1 MTRSLLVVTL
11 LLLLSPAAIAQDSA
25 TPAAAASQAQ
35 GGDVLW
41 YGKAP
46 PGWGG
51 VVTDMKLMAPRV
63 GWAERGG
70 RLYWTKDNG
79 ASWKDITPPLAR
91 DESLSR
97 IFFLDSSTGWITINH
112 AGQDF
117 SKQLQFD
124 VASSSN
130 AGATWSRTRVSIP
143 LSRLP
148 AGTVS
153 PPNATESSLD

>member
-1 MTRSLLVVTL
+1 MASTPILCSAKGEFSVDMRMTRSLVVVTL

-25 TPAAAASQAQ
+25 TPAAAASHAQ

-70 RLYWTKDNG
+70 RLYWTADNG
-79 ASWKDITPPLAR
+79 G
-91 DESLSR
+91 E
-97 IFFLDSSTGWITINH
+97 LDGRH
-112 AGQDF
+112 
-117 SKQLQFD
+117 
-124 VASSSN
+124 
-130 AGATWSRTRVSIP
+130 
-143 LSRLP
+143 P
-148 AGTVS
+148 APS
-153 PPNATESSLD
+153 